1 MLPLK
6 FLGLS
11 QEFVSCIRSRKCSLF
26 SLFVIVFFLKFI
38 SFQIMVVFQT
48 SVFILN
54 IILLLMYA
62 ILPILMSF
70 LVFANHVF
78 NRLVNIIFDTCIF
91 GHLIDTITVRVVV
104 RIYSTASFTFRN

>member
-1 MLPLK
+1 
-6 FLGLS
+6 
-11 QEFVSCIRSRKCSLF
+11 
-26 SLFVIVFFLKFI
+26 
-38 SFQIMVVFQT
+38 MVVFQT

-62 ILPILMSF
+62 ILPILMSL

-104 RIYSTASFTFRN
+104 RIYCTASFTFRN